1 MPAAHKKAEDYRAGL
16 RSRRRLDQVLQ
27 TRDQGIL
34 LQEGDHQ
41 GEQECGEAVADPP
54 LPLGEHPGWVSGQCV
69 AEIKQIRR
77 EMMEGLQRH
86 QDPAPGADH
95 PLPHVAD
102 PPLPHADS
110 VGAAEPRHQG
120 GGGGGGVGQLQEAA
134 GLLSQADPGH
144 DGLAGRPRAGEW

>member
-1 MPAAHKKAEDYRAGL
+1 MKL
-16 RSRRRLDQVLQ
+16 SQ
-27 TRDQGIL
+27 IL
-34 LQEGDHQ
+34 LCLEENIRDGR
-41 GEQECGEAVADPP
+41 E
-54 LPLGEHPGWVSGQCV
+54 VSGQCV

-95 PLPHVAD
+95 PLPHA
-102 PPLPHADS
+102 AG

-120 GGGGGGVGQLQEAA
+120 GGGGVGQVQEGA
-134 GLLSQADPGH
+134 GLLAQADPGH

>member
-1 MPAAHKKAEDYRAGL
+1 MPAAHKEAEDYRAGL

-41 GEQECGEAVADPP
+41 GEQEKLSQILLCLEENIRDGREV
-54 LPLGEHPGWVSGQCV
+54 LGQCV

-95 PLPHVAD
+95 PLPHAAD
-102 PPLPHADS
+102 PPLPHAAG

-120 GGGGGGVGQLQEAA
+120 GGGQVRESA
-134 GLLSQADPGH
+134 GLLAEADPGH
-144 DGLAGRPRAGEW
+144 DGLAGGPRAGGW

>member
-1 MPAAHKKAEDYRAGL
+1 MPAAHKEAGDYRAGL

-41 GEQECGEAVADPP
+41 GEQEKLSQILLCLEENIRDGREV
-54 LPLGEHPGWVSGQCV
+54 LGQCV

-95 PLPHVAD
+95 PLPHAAD
-102 PPLPHADS
+102 PPLPHAAG
-110 VGAAEPRHQG
+110 VGAAEPRHQS
-120 GGGGGGVGQLQEAA
+120 GGGGVGQVQEGA
-134 GLLSQADPGH
+134 GLLAQADPGH

>member
-1 MPAAHKKAEDYRAGL
+1 MPAAHKEAEDYRAGL

-41 GEQECGEAVADPP
+41 GEQEKLSQILLCLEENIRDGREV
-54 LPLGEHPGWVSGQCV
+54 LGQCV

-95 PLPHVAD
+95 PLPHAAD
-102 PPLPHADS
+102 PPLPHAAG
-110 VGAAEPRHQG
+110 VGEPRHQS
-120 GGGGGGVGQLQEAA
+120 GGGGVGQVQEGA
-134 GLLSQADPGH
+134 GLLAQADPGH

>member
-1 MPAAHKKAEDYRAGL
+1 MPAAHKEAGDYRAGL

-41 GEQECGEAVADPP
+41 GEQEKLSQILLCLEENIRDGREV
-54 LPLGEHPGWVSGQCV
+54 LGQCV

-86 QDPAPGADH
+86 QDPAPGAD
-95 PLPHVAD
+95 
-102 PPLPHADS
+102 PPLPHA
-110 VGAAEPRHQG
+110 A
-120 GGGGGGVGQLQEAA
+120 GGGGVGQVQEGA
-134 GLLSQADPGH
+134 GLLAQADPGH
-144 DGLAGRPRAGEW
+144 DGLAGRPRAGGW